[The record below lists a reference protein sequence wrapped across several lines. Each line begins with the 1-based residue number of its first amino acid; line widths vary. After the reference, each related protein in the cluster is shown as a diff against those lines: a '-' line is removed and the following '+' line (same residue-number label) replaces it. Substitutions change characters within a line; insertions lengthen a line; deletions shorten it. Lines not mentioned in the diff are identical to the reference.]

1 MTRRGNTLL
10 TPKKLKLCPFYY
22 GMYIMPYRM
31 TKVTTAGP
39 ITTTTTAP
47 QQEKQS
53 SLPSLMLDRTP
64 IGALKS
70 RL

>member
-1 MTRRGNTLL
+1 MA
-10 TPKKLKLCPFYY
+10 C
-22 GMYIMPYRM
+22 IMPYRM
-31 TKVTTAGP
+31 TKVTNAGP
-39 ITTTTTAP
+39 ITTTTTTAP

-53 SLPSLMLDRTP
+53 SLPSLMVDRTP